1 MGPVAG
7 SGPVT
12 DETGRIARGI
22 RQRIEMDRLVGW
34 DPPLSKRRLR
44 PAAKGGGAAARKDP
58 PPARAEAPGDSGPR
72 NEERSAGRRV
82 KLDVIR
88 AEVAACR
95 SCDLCRTRTQTVF
108 GVGDPE
114 TRLLFVGEGP
124 GADEDRQG
132 EPFVGR
138 AGRLLN
144 DIIKAMGLRREQVY
158 IANVVKCRPPENRV
172 PNAAEVGSCIG
183 FLERQI
189 EIIAPEVI
197 VTLGSVATKAL
208 LGVESSMGKLRGRFH
223 VYRGIP
229 LMPTY
234 HPAYL
239 LRNPSEKRKVWEDI
253 QIVMEK
259 LGMKIPS

>member
-1 MGPVAG
+1 MTEGR
-7 SGPVT
+7 
-12 DETGRIARGI
+12 GRIARGI
-22 RQRIEMDRLVGW
+22 RQRIELDRLLGW
-34 DPPLSKRRLR
+34 DPPLSRRRLR
-44 PAAKGGGAAARKDP
+44 PAAKGRPGPQRKDP
-58 PPARAEAPGDSGPR
+58 PPDKGPGER
-72 NEERSAGRRV
+72 NEERKMERQT
-82 KLDVIR
+82 KLDAIR

-114 TRLLFVGEGP
+114 TRILFVGEGP

-144 DIIKAMGLRREQVY
+144 DIIKAMGIRREQVY

-172 PNAAEVGSCIG
+172 PHPGEVGSCIG

-208 LGVESSMGKLRGRFH
+208 IGVESSLGKLRGRFH
-223 VYRGIP
+223 TYKGIP

-239 LRNPSEKRKVWEDI
+239 LRNPAEKRKVWEDI
-253 QIVMEK
+253 QLVMER
-259 LGMKIPS
+259 LGMKVPSRM

>member
-1 MGPVAG
+1 MTDGP
-7 SGPVT
+7 
-12 DETGRIARGI
+12 GRIARQI
-22 RQRIEMDRLVGW
+22 RQRIEMDRLLGW
-34 DPPLSKRRLR
+34 DPPLSRRGMKSPAKPR
-44 PAAKGGGAAARKDP
+44 PAGREPERDAERVPGRKDP
-58 PPARAEAPGDSGPR
+58 APGTKD
-72 NEERSAGRRV
+72 ERQAG
-82 KLDVIR
+82 LDVIR
-88 AEVAACR
+88 TEVEACTR
-95 SCDLCRTRTQTVF
+95 CDLCRTRTRTVF

-114 TRLLFVGEGP
+114 ARILFVGEAP

-144 DIIKAMGLRREQVY
+144 DIIKAMGLGREQVY

-172 PNAAEVGSCIG
+172 PNPGEAGSCIG
-183 FLERQI
+183 YLERQI
-189 EIIAPEVI
+189 DIISPEVI

-208 LGVESSMGKLRGRFH
+208 LGVESSMGALRGRFH
-223 VYRGIP
+223 AYRGIP

-253 QIVMEK
+253 QKVMER
-259 LGMKIPS
+259 LGMKRPLASGG

>member
-1 MGPVAG
+1 M
-7 SGPVT
+7 T
-12 DETGRIARGI
+12 EDRGRIARGI
-22 RQRIEMDRLVGW
+22 RQRIELDRLLGW
-34 DPPLSKRRLR
+34 DPPLSRRRLR
-44 PAAKGGGAAARKDP
+44 PAAKGRAGTAKQDAL
-58 PPARAEAPGDSGPR
+58 PASKAPAPGDVGAR
-72 NEERSAGRRV
+72 EAAGKAERQA

-88 AEVAACR
+88 AEVVACR

-172 PNAAEVGSCIG
+172 PNAVEVGSCIG

-189 EIIAPEVI
+189 EIIAPEII

-208 LGVESSMGKLRGRFH
+208 LGVEASMGRLRGRFH
-223 VYRGIP
+223 AYRGIP

-239 LRNPSEKRKVWEDI
+239 LRNPAEKRKVWEDI
-253 QIVMEK
+253 QMVMEK
-259 LGMKIPS
+259 LGMKKPSG

>member
-1 MGPVAG
+1 
-7 SGPVT
+7 VT
-12 DETGRIARGI
+12 EDRGRIARGI
-22 RQRIEMDRLVGW
+22 RQRIELDRLLGW
-34 DPPLSKRRLR
+34 DPPLSRRRLR
-44 PAAKGGGAAARKDP
+44 PAAKGRTGAARKDP
-58 PPARAEAPGDSGPR
+58 PPAAK
-72 NEERSAGRRV
+72 EERQA

-108 GVGDPE
+108 GVGDPG

-124 GADEDRQG
+124 GADEDRLG
-132 EPFVGR
+132 EPFVGK

-144 DIIKAMGLRREQVY
+144 DIIKAMGIRREQVY

-172 PNAAEVGSCIG
+172 PNAGEIGSCIG
-183 FLERQI
+183 FLERQL
-189 EIIAPEVI
+189 EIIAPEII

-208 LGVESSMGKLRGRFH
+208 LGIESSMGKLRGRFH
-223 VYRGIP
+223 AYKGIP

-253 QIVMEK
+253 QLVMEK
-259 LGMKIPS
+259 LGMRKPAV

>member
-1 MGPVAG
+1 MTEGR
-7 SGPVT
+7 
-12 DETGRIARGI
+12 GRIARSI
-22 RQRIEMDRLVGW
+22 RQRIELDRLLGW
-34 DPPLSKRRLR
+34 DPPLSRRRLR
-44 PAAKGGGAAARKDP
+44 PAATGRPGAARKDP
-58 PPARAEAPGDSGPR
+58 PPAKAPAPGEVGER
-72 NEERSAGRRV
+72 NEARNKERKIERQA

-144 DIIKAMGLRREQVY
+144 DIIKAMGIRREQVY

-172 PNAAEVGSCIG
+172 PNAGEVGSCIG

-189 EIIAPEVI
+189 EILAPEVI

-208 LGVESSMGKLRGRFH
+208 LGVEASMGRLRGRFH
-223 VYRGIP
+223 TYKGIP

-239 LRNPSEKRKVWEDI
+239 LRNPAEKRKVWEDI
-253 QIVMEK
+253 QIVMER
-259 LGMKIPS
+259 LGMKLQS

>member
-1 MGPVAG
+1 M
-7 SGPVT
+7 T
-12 DETGRIARGI
+12 QDRGRIARGI
-22 RQRIEMDRLVGW
+22 RQRIELNRLLGW
-34 DPPLSKRRLR
+34 DPPLSRRRLR
-44 PAAKGGGAAARKDP
+44 PAAKGRAGAAKKDA
-58 PPARAEAPGDSGPR
+58 PPAGKAPAPVDIGAREAAGQAERQA
-72 NEERSAGRRV
+72 

-88 AEVAACR
+88 AEVVACR

-172 PNAAEVGSCIG
+172 PNAVEVGSCIG

-189 EIIAPEVI
+189 EIISPEII

-208 LGVESSMGKLRGRFH
+208 LGVEASMGRLRGRFH
-223 VYRGIP
+223 AYRGIP

-239 LRNPSEKRKVWEDI
+239 LRNPAEKRKVWEDI
-253 QIVMEK
+253 QMVMER
-259 LGMKIPS
+259 LGMKRPS